1 MSRRHRVVQGDT
13 QALLTVDLS
22 DRPSRGPIDVSGV
35 AVVRMYLRADPSDGT
50 VLDTV
55 IATKLPGQLLDDGTL
70 DHSIATLGQ
79 GGRVQFLLPQTFTGR
94 PGGYYEGEIEVT
106 LNTGTVITVYD
117 IVKIS
122 IRADF

>member
-35 AVVRMYLRADPSDGT
+35 AVVRMWT